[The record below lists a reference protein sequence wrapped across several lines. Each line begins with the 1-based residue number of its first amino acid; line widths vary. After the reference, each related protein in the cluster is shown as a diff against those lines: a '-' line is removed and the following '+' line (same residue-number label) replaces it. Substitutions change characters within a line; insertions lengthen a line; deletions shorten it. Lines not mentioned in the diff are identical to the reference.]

1 LAADAEAALEKA
13 MKHLGLYDRDNAQR
27 GENLQ
32 LVVELVGPK

>member
-1 LAADAEAALEKA
+1 MS
-13 MKHLGLYDRDNAQR
+13 MKHLGLYENDNAQR